1 MSYKVDVRR
10 LELFNKMA
18 KEGAGKVSDHLNQ
31 MSGLDTS
38 IKVSKINFL
47 DMEDV
52 KTHMGEEKKVGI
64 FVELT
69 EPPHGYVLF
78 MLDPKGSK
86 ELAQGMLGGMG
97 GDSDPEDGLFTEME
111 RSAMQEIGNIMTS
124 GFIDG
129 WANVLDTTIDMGTP
143 TFTFGKAAAVVDN
156 MGGWPDEEIVFVI
169 DSEIVAS
176 KTDVE
181 VTVYTFPKLASLVE
195 LIQNIDIDIDVQEDT
210 SASDIV

>member
-69 EPPHGYVLF
+69 EPPHG
-78 MLDPKGSK
+78 
-86 ELAQGMLGGMG
+86 
-97 GDSDPEDGLFTEME
+97 
-111 RSAMQEIGNIMTS
+111 
-124 GFIDG
+124 
-129 WANVLDTTIDMGTP
+129 
-143 TFTFGKAAAVVDN
+143 
-156 MGGWPDEEIVFVI
+156 
-169 DSEIVAS
+169 
-176 KTDVE
+176 
-181 VTVYTFPKLASLVE
+181 
-195 LIQNIDIDIDVQEDT
+195 
-210 SASDIV
+210 